1 MKESILNA
9 RGLTPAAEATEDME
23 NAEGDVEVGTT
34 IIDTISQPGEGK
46 RPDTKEPT
54 DRKSVV

>member
-46 RPDTKEPT
+46 RPDTKEPAQ
-54 DRKSVV
+54 